1 MNLRVEALNGI
12 KWTSFS
18 SIYVAI
24 INLVQIAILTRYLMP
39 SDFGLIAI
47 VTVVIGFSAL
57 FMDMGISSA
66 IIHRQDISHDQ
77 LSSLYWFNVFVGILL
92 CLIVYFSSSIISQFY
107 DEIELIPLIQ
117 LLSPTF
123 LISALGNQF
132 RILSQKKL
140 LFHRLA
146 IVDILSASI
155 SFAVAVNCAMN
166 GFGVY
171 SIVFA
176 MLTNVSVSNLIFL
189 VIGLKDQRP
198 KFIYKHAEIVS
209 FLKFGMF
216 QIGEKSINYFN
227 SQFDILLIGKLLGT
241 EALGIYNV
249 AKTLVIKP
257 AQIINP
263 IVTRV
268 LFPVLSK
275 VQNNIKQLKNI
286 YLKIINYLCSV
297 NFPIYI
303 AIVILAEPLV
313 SFLFGDLWLESIA
326 IVQILSLYFMIR
338 SIVNPIGSLQL
349 AKGRA
354 DLGFYWNLG
363 ILLITP
369 LAIYLGSFYDLIGI
383 SMALFV
389 QMVIINF
396 LNWYFM
402 VEPLCEAQFGEY
414 FTQIRNPLIIALVSS
429 VLGLVISFVADDVIL
444 NTLLFIATT
453 VLFYIFLNI
462 KAKTPL
468 YLMSKEILNT

>member
-1 MNLRVEALNGI
+1 M
-12 KWTSFS
+12 
-18 SIYVAI
+18 
-24 INLVQIAILTRYLMP
+24 
-39 SDFGLIAI
+39 
-47 VTVVIGFSAL
+47 
-57 FMDMGISSA
+57 
-66 IIHRQDISHDQ
+66 
-77 LSSLYWFNVFVGILL
+77 
-92 CLIVYFSSSIISQFY
+92 
-107 DEIELIPLIQ
+107 
-117 LLSPTF
+117 
-123 LISALGNQF
+123 
-132 RILSQKKL
+132 
-140 LFHRLA
+140 
-146 IVDILSASI
+146 
-155 SFAVAVNCAMN
+155 
-166 GFGVY
+166 
-171 SIVFA
+171 
-176 MLTNVSVSNLIFL
+176 
-189 VIGLKDQRP
+189 
-198 KFIYKHAEIVS
+198 
-209 FLKFGMF
+209 
-216 QIGEKSINYFN
+216 
-227 SQFDILLIGKLLGT
+227 
-241 EALGIYNV
+241 
-249 AKTLVIKP
+249 
-257 AQIINP
+257 
-263 IVTRV
+263 
-268 LFPVLSK
+268 
-275 VQNNIKQLKNI
+275 
-286 YLKIINYLCSV
+286 

-444 NTLLFIATT
+444 NALLFIATT